1 MSDVSYQA
9 EQEKLAQERDG
20 QRLID
25 IPSSAPEVNPELYK
39 DIEPILFRGFLHT
52 TTTINGVRFV
62 FKSVNH
68 HELARLRFEEPQG
81 FSTEQSQRFNALFL
95 AYGVLMIDGQSVLRV
110 REHWMSQVADL
121 FYDLGEAIQKR
132 VVIELGDLNR
142 RANRAT
148 TLTEAYAMENAS
160 RLRWA
165 QLRGLDLAS
174 SSVTGIEGTDKLG
187 LNWAQLTW
195 RAINYYEDQRD
206 NAERE
211 WENAKFVASAMAGKG
226 MQKVHND
233 DRRRKEQERNA
244 KQERKDRLFRYAL
257 LGESLDVTVEKGT
270 PIRVARSVEE
280 LATQLER
287 DLKGEKDWHDRVVDE
302 HDRKVRE
309 AQERRSQQLQ
319 AFQQSYEEQYGSKSV
334 IGSSDMQGLTPEEV
348 KYQITRRKQITA
360 QRLASLQV
368 HPEFADQKQA
378 EFANKWRNV
387 ITRVDR

>member
-1 MSDVSYQA
+1 
-9 EQEKLAQERDG
+9 
-20 QRLID
+20 
-25 IPSSAPEVNPELYK
+25 
-39 DIEPILFRGFLHT
+39 
-52 TTTINGVRFV
+52 
-62 FKSVNH
+62 
-68 HELARLRFEEPQG
+68 
-81 FSTEQSQRFNALFL
+81 
-95 AYGVLMIDGQSVLRV
+95 
-110 REHWMSQVADL
+110 
-121 FYDLGEAIQKR
+121 
-132 VVIELGDLNR
+132 
-142 RANRAT
+142 
-148 TLTEAYAMENAS
+148 
-160 RLRWA
+160 
-165 QLRGLDLAS
+165 
-174 SSVTGIEGTDKLG
+174 
-187 LNWAQLTW
+187 
-195 RAINYYEDQRD
+195 
-206 NAERE
+206 
-211 WENAKFVASAMAGKG
+211 MAGKG